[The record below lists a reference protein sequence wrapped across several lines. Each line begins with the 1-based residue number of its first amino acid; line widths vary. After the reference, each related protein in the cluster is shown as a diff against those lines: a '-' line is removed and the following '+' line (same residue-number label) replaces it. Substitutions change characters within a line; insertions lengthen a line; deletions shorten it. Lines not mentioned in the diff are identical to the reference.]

1 MIHINRVHPE
11 KKTLITLK
19 NLSTNFL
26 KKVDTLTKVSSLSP
40 QTINFTF
47 ITTYLNYEINFKTN
61 EDNKSVTTSTDGDQP
76 EDLSLPK
83 DTDYNGILPLTTKNV
98 EVVDITMESDVKI
111 LYS

>member
-11 KKTLITLK
+11 KKNMIKLK

-40 QTINFTF
+40 QKINFTF

-61 EDNKSVTTSTDGDQP
+61 EDKESVTKSTDGDQP

-83 DTDYNGILPLTTKNV
+83 DTDSNGILPQRPKMWRWSTLPWNRV
-98 EVVDITMESDVKI
+98 
-111 LYS
+111 